1 MAKLSRR
8 GFLGQTT
15 ASMATIGVLA
25 AVPQLAAT
33 SDLPETSAAALS
45 TAEMSAADL
54 AGPLVAHVSDLA
66 SGEIA
71 LLVGTQEVIV
81 RDPGLVMRLLNLV
94 R

>member
-1 MAKLSRR
+1 
-8 GFLGQTT
+8 
-15 ASMATIGVLA
+15 
-25 AVPQLAAT
+25 
-33 SDLPETSAAALS
+33 
-45 TAEMSAADL
+45 
-54 AGPLVAHVSDLA
+54 VAHVSDLA